1 MLLLLAGLAFLGYNH
16 EAGLRAL
23 GWRRPDRV
31 ALLTVASHT
40 TRFTEGADSESGPFM
55 QRYIMVPDEWV

>member
-1 MLLLLAGLAFLGYNH
+1 MLQCVLLLLACLAFLGYNH
-16 EAGLRAL
+16 EAGLKAF

-40 TRFTEGADSESGPFM
+40 TRFTEGADSESGVFM
-55 QRYIMVPDEWV
+55 RR